1 MVSTFQLAGRLK
13 GKGMGMLLLLGILPN
28 VYPLARTQSHGHTK
42 MQQENLE
49 KAVFVAVSQLIS
61 GKHIEDKDGK

>member
-1 MVSTFQLAGRLK
+1 MP
-13 GKGMGMLLLLGILPN
+13 LLLGILPE

-42 MQQENLE
+42 MQQENLG

-61 GKHIEDKDGK
+61 GKHVEDKNGYWKVNGKSCHMHIPKFN